1 MKNKNEEGLVFRAVE
16 IVLTP
21 LAVAVRLQIAL
32 IRQTL
37 YVAFVIDH
45 IIAKSK
51 FPRIRFKW
59 KKLILMVD
67 IQPKP
72 WDNKFCYER
81 YV

>member
-16 IVLTP
+16 IVLMP
-21 LAVAVRLQIAL
+21 LAVAVRLQVAL

-37 YVAFVIDH
+37 YVAFVMDR

-59 KKLILMVD
+59 KKD
-67 IQPKP
+67 ENDKKQKQKSQ
-72 WDNKFCYER
+72 NSGR
-81 YV
+81 